1 MIGAKA
7 CKYLSIRDSLFSGF
21 NIQEFTDLVLLDISY
36 SKIQSVD
43 LMFSS
48 YLEKAIIDK
57 SQEVST
63 NNDSHIWLRP
73 FKEQNILIN
82 AVKLPV
88 EAVYGIFETKEYYK

>member
-43 LMFSS
+43 LMFSN
-48 YLEKAIIDK
+48 YLEKVIVDEN
-57 SQEVST
+57 QEVIV
-63 NNDSHIWLRP
+63 NND
-73 FKEQNILIN
+73 
-82 AVKLPV
+82 
-88 EAVYGIFETKEYYK
+88 